1 MLVLQLLLPKTFQT
15 GSDGFI
21 RSCIFFLGTSFF
33 DLFAVSS
40 SLFQRAKGS
49 GSEEEGE
56 TVRDAAGTTSPKG
69 HLGWLY

>member
-15 GSDGFI
+15 ASDGLI
-21 RSCIFFLGTSFF
+21 RSCIFFLGTSF

-40 SLFQRAKGS
+40 SLFQRARER

-56 TVRDAAGTTSPKG
+56 TAGGAAGNTPLKG
-69 HLGWLY
+69 HLGWLH